1 MQVTTQRLERKL
13 NENMEL
19 WSQRSKIVEEEVK
32 EEEENL
38 KDLKKAEEKEEK
50 EEEQVKELQFKA

>member
-38 KDLKKAEEKEEK
+38 KDLKKAEEKEE
-50 EEEQVKELQFKA
+50 EQVKELQFKA